1 MIKLK
6 DLIKELLL
14 IEADEKALDDKEKEK
29 AKKLGLVW
37 KGKGY
42 GKKSEDGITHKNVGG
57 KLVKVDKDGEDTSSG
72 QKLSGSDFE
81 RDDDPTGG
89 DPDDAWDDEEG
100 RAKPKGKTDADTED
114 EPEQAGLGGGWDQHD
129 GPDSPD
135 DAVGSD
141 PEKESVI
148 VQGIRQMADKNR
160 GKPPKDQET
169 SVEVDGEKTTN
180 LCDVTVPG
188 TNLFCADNK
197 GIPRAEMPQLKSKPW
212 AKGEKEPWVLNKETG
227 EWEPT
232 KFEETDEEYEQ
243 RVPASKLPGA
253 PDEVNTEDLFE
264 AKLEELGI
272 DMSEPQPMNVSDLKA
287 TQNELKPAN
296 VAFMVDVLMTAT
308 PPPHDSEEER
318 KKWELSEK
326 LREPIIVSKDGYIL
340 DGHHRW
346 AALVALD
353 IANGGSGDIEMMVKV
368 VEADAEELVEK
379 TKEFTRDQG
388 LQTKPAEK
396 KKEEVV
402 HPFTELYYRMKNK

>member
-1 MIKLK
+1 MFKLK
-6 DLIKELLL
+6 DLI
-14 IEADEKALDDKEKEK
+14 DEKKCGIGQNPEDTGCEPAS
-29 AKKLGLVW
+29 GG
-37 KGKGY
+37 KGKKKD
-42 GKKSEDGITHKNVGG
+42 KKSK
-57 KLVKVDKDGEDTSSG
+57 
-72 QKLSGSDFE
+72 
-81 RDDDPTGG
+81 
-89 DPDDAWDDEEG
+89 
-100 RAKPKGKTDADTED
+100 ED
-114 EPEQAGLGGGWDQHD
+114 EPKQAGLGGGWDKHD

-148 VQGIRQMADKNR
+148 VQGIKQMADKNR
-160 GKPPKDQET
+160 ERDFGDQEKT
-169 SVEVDGEKTTN
+169 IEVGGEETTN

-212 AKGEKEPWVLNKETG
+212 GKGEGEPWVLNKETG

-232 KFEETDEEYEQ
+232 KFEETDEEYAE
-243 RVPASKLPGA
+243 RVPSSQLPKDEKG
-253 PDEVNTEDLFE
+253 EVNTEDLFKD
-264 AKLEELGI
+264 KLDELGI
-272 DMSEPQPMNVSDLKA
+272 EMSEPKPMNVSDLKA

-308 PPPHDSEEER
+308 PPPHKDKEAED
-318 KKWELSEK
+318 KWKLSEK

-353 IANGGSGDIEMMVKV
+353 IANGGSGDIEMMVKQV
-368 VEADAEELVEK
+368 DDTAEGLVEK
-379 TKEFTRDQG
+379 TNNFTKDQG

-396 KKEEVV
+396 KKEESIL
-402 HPFTELYYRMKNK
+402 PFAELYYRMKK

>member
-1 MIKLK
+1 MFKLK
-6 DLIKELLL
+6 DLI
-14 IEADEKALDDKEKEK
+14 DEKKCGIGQNPEDTGCEPAS
-29 AKKLGLVW
+29 GG
-37 KGKGY
+37 KGKKKD
-42 GKKSEDGITHKNVGG
+42 KKSK
-57 KLVKVDKDGEDTSSG
+57 
-72 QKLSGSDFE
+72 
-81 RDDDPTGG
+81 
-89 DPDDAWDDEEG
+89 
-100 RAKPKGKTDADTED
+100 ED
-114 EPEQAGLGGGWDQHD
+114 EPKQAGLGGGWDKHD

-148 VQGIRQMADKNR
+148 VQGIKQMADKNR
-160 GKPPKDQET
+160 ERDFGDQEKT
-169 SVEVDGEKTTN
+169 IEVGGEETTN

-212 AKGEKEPWVLNKETG
+212 GKGEGEPWVLNDDG

-232 KFEETDEEYEQ
+232 KFEETDEEYAE
-243 RVPASKLPGA
+243 RVPSSQLPKDEKG
-253 PDEVNTEDLFE
+253 EVNTEDLFKS
-264 AKLEELGI
+264 KLDELGI
-272 DMSEPQPMNVSDLKA
+272 EMSEPKPMNVSDLKA

-308 PPPHDSEEER
+308 PPPHKDKEAED
-318 KKWELSEK
+318 KWKLSEK

-353 IANGGSGDIEMMVKV
+353 IANGGSGDIEMSVKQV
-368 VEADAEELVEK
+368 DDTAEGLVEK
-379 TKEFTRDQG
+379 TNNFTKDQG

-396 KKEEVV
+396 KKEEIIQ
-402 HPFTELYYRMKNK
+402 PFAELYYRMKK

>member
-6 DLIKELLL
+6 DLI
-14 IEADEKALDDKEKEK
+14 DEKKCGVGQNPASTGCTPASGE
-29 AKKLGLVW
+29 G
-37 KGKGY
+37 
-42 GKKSEDGITHKNVGG
+42 GKKK
-57 KLVKVDKDGEDTSSG
+57 DKKS
-72 QKLSGSDFE
+72 K
-81 RDDDPTGG
+81 
-89 DPDDAWDDEEG
+89 
-100 RAKPKGKTDADTED
+100 KD
-114 EPEQAGLGGGWDQHD
+114 EPKQAGLGGGWDKHD

-148 VQGIRQMADKNR
+148 VQGIKQMADKNR
-160 GKPPKDQET
+160 ERDFGDQEKT
-169 SVEVDGEKTTN
+169 IEVGGEETTN

-212 AKGEKEPWVLNKETG
+212 GKGEGEPWVHKDG
-227 EWEPT
+227 KWEPT
-232 KFEETDEEYEQ
+232 KFEETDEEYAE

-253 PDEVNTEDLFE
+253 PDEVNTEDLFKS
-264 AKLEELGI
+264 KLDELGI
-272 DMSEPQPMNVSDLKA
+272 EMSEPKPMNVSDLKA

-308 PPPHDSEEER
+308 PPPHKDKEAED
-318 KKWELSEK
+318 KWKLSEK

-353 IANGGSGDIEMMVKV
+353 IANGGSGDIEMSVKQV
-368 VEADAEELVEK
+368 DDTAEGLVEK
-379 TKEFTRDQG
+379 TNNFTKDQG

-396 KKEEVV
+396 KKEESIL
-402 HPFTELYYRMKNK
+402 PFAELYHRMKR

>member
-1 MIKLK
+1 MFKLK
-6 DLIKELLL
+6 DLI
-14 IEADEKALDDKEKEK
+14 DEKKCGIGQNPEDTGCEPAS
-29 AKKLGLVW
+29 GG
-37 KGKGY
+37 KGKKKD
-42 GKKSEDGITHKNVGG
+42 KKSK
-57 KLVKVDKDGEDTSSG
+57 
-72 QKLSGSDFE
+72 
-81 RDDDPTGG
+81 
-89 DPDDAWDDEEG
+89 
-100 RAKPKGKTDADTED
+100 ED
-114 EPEQAGLGGGWDQHD
+114 EPKQAGLGGGWDKHD

-148 VQGIRQMADKNR
+148 VQGIKQMADKNR
-160 GKPPKDQET
+160 ERDFGDQEKT
-169 SVEVDGEKTTN
+169 IEVGGEETTN

-212 AKGEKEPWVLNKETG
+212 GKGEGEPWVHKDG
-227 EWEPT
+227 KWEPT
-232 KFEETDEEYEQ
+232 KFEETDEEYAE
-243 RVPASKLPGA
+243 RVPSSQLPKDEKG
-253 PDEVNTEDLFE
+253 EVNTEDLFKD
-264 AKLEELGI
+264 KLDELGI
-272 DMSEPQPMNVSDLKA
+272 EMSEPKPMNVSDLKA

-308 PPPHDSEEER
+308 PPPHKDKEAED
-318 KKWELSEK
+318 KWKLSEK

-353 IANGGSGDIEMMVKV
+353 IANGGSGDIEMMVKE

-379 TKEFTRDQG
+379 TNEFTRDQG

-402 HPFTELYYRMKNK
+402 QPFAELYYRMKK

>member
-1 MIKLK
+1 MLKLRELIDEDKCGVGQNPEDTGCTPASGKTGQKKK
-6 DLIKELLL
+6 D
-14 IEADEKALDDKEKEK
+14 DEKPKQS
-29 AKKLGLVW
+29 KKRDP
-37 KGKGY
+37 KP
-42 GKKSEDGITHKNVGG
+42 DGTP
-57 KLVKVDKDGEDTSSG
+57 
-72 QKLSGSDFE
+72 
-81 RDDDPTGG
+81 RDLPS
-89 DPDDAWDDEEG
+89 
-100 RAKPKGKTDADTED
+100 
-114 EPEQAGLGGGWDQHD
+114 QAGLGGGWDKQT
-129 GPDSPD
+129 GPDSQD

-148 VQGIRQMADKNR
+148 VQGIKQMADKNR
-160 GKPPKDQET
+160 GKHPKDQEK
-169 SVEVDGEKTTN
+169 SVEVGGEETTN

-212 AKGEKEPWVLNKETG
+212 AKGEKEPWVFNKETG
-227 EWEPT
+227 QWEPT
-232 KFEETDEEYEQ
+232 KFDETDEEYAE

-253 PDEVNTEDLFE
+253 PDEVNTEDLFK

-308 PPPHDSEEER
+308 PPPHDSDEER
-318 KKWELSEK
+318 EKWELSQK

-353 IANGGSGDIEMMVKV
+353 IANGGSGDIEMNVKV
-368 VEADAEELVEK
+368 VDDTAEGLVEK
-379 TKEFTRDQG
+379 TNNFTRDQG

-396 KKEEVV
+396 KKQESIL
-402 HPFTELYYRMKNK
+402 PFAEMYQRIKR